1 MAVLT
6 GRARRAGRAVS
17 EEGLGRPGQRGALL
31 GGGSSFMLGE
41 KGGAASCK
49 GLASARHAGLSFLLE
64 TEYYLKSKNRHSP
77 RLTCGMILQ
86 AA

>member
-1 MAVLT
+1 
-6 GRARRAGRAVS
+6 
-17 EEGLGRPGQRGALL
+17 
-31 GGGSSFMLGE
+31 MLGE

-49 GLASARHAGLSFLLE
+49 GSRPPVTPGSHSYWKLN
-64 TEYYLKSKNRHSP
+64 TTSKNRHSP

>member
-1 MAVLT
+1 
-6 GRARRAGRAVS
+6 
-17 EEGLGRPGQRGALL
+17 
-31 GGGSSFMLGE
+31 MLGE
-41 KGGAASCK
+41 KAARRPAR
-49 GLASARHAGLSFLLE
+49 LASARHAGLSFLLE

>member
-1 MAVLT
+1 
-6 GRARRAGRAVS
+6 
-17 EEGLGRPGQRGALL
+17 
-31 GGGSSFMLGE
+31 MLGE

-49 GLASARHAGLSFLLE
+49 GLASARHAGLSFLLK